1 MHEESTGRPNFGLQT
16 PDHWLTIL
24 VAGHAMTSPVR
35 MVKDLKSGSLSNLHI
50 AQSDEA
56 FRDPDMADLLR
67 AVKAHSEA
75 QIR

>member
-1 MHEESTGRPNFGLQT
+1 
-16 PDHWLTIL
+16 
-24 VAGHAMTSPVR
+24 MTSPVR
-35 MVKDLKSGSLSNLHI
+35 VVKDLKSGSLSNLHI

-56 FRDPDMADLLR
+56 FRDPDMAALLR

>member
-1 MHEESTGRPNFGLQT
+1 
-16 PDHWLTIL
+16 
-24 VAGHAMTSPVR
+24 MTSPVR

-56 FRDPDMADLLR
+56 FRDPDMALLR

>member
-1 MHEESTGRPNFGLQT
+1 
-16 PDHWLTIL
+16 
-24 VAGHAMTSPVR
+24 MTSPVR
-35 MVKDLKSGSLSNLHI
+35 VVKDLKSGSLSNLHI

-56 FRDPDMADLLR
+56 FRDPDMTALLR